1 MPRIAFLDRDGV
13 LNKQIIKNRKPSSPR
28 DFSEIEILSG
38 VIEAIKIL
46 KQENFVPVVITNQP
60 DVARGNTTAA
70 NVEAV
75 NEHLCRV
82 IGVEHVFTC
91 FHDDSDKCNCR
102 KPRNGLLMLAGTRLQ
117 IPLKDSIMVGD
128 RITDIEAG
136 FSIGANCYLVENG
149 EPIEQSSVPFIR
161 VSSLLEVAYSERN
174 KIDNR

>member
-1 MPRIAFLDRDGV
+1 
-13 LNKQIIKNRKPSSPR
+13 
-28 DFSEIEILSG
+28 
-38 VIEAIKIL
+38 
-46 KQENFVPVVITNQP
+46 
-60 DVARGNTTAA
+60 
-70 NVEAV
+70 
-75 NEHLCRV
+75 
-82 IGVEHVFTC
+82 
-91 FHDDSDKCNCR
+91 
-102 KPRNGLLMLAGTRLQ
+102 MLAGTRLQ